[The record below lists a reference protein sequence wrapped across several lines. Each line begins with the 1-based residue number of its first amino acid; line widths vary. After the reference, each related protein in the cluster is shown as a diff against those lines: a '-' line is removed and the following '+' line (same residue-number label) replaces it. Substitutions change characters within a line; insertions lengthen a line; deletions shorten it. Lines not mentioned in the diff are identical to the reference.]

1 MHKSLRVESVTME
14 QLLSEPN
21 HSKTYLQ
28 ILGAATDAANNMGLL
43 EENTPIEDQEI
54 ALLGCVSSHW
64 DLRYVCDVLKSRR
77 KMTYPKDW
85 GSKIGKSG
93 LYALVIEHIEKKI
106 TTSDFKKKFDE
117 ISSSL

>member
-1 MHKSLRVESVTME
+1 MHKNLRVESVTME

-21 HSKTYLQ
+21 QSGSYLR
-28 ILGAATDAANNMGLL
+28 ILGAATDAAKNMGLL
-43 EENTPIEDQEI
+43 EEHTPIEDQEI
-54 ALLGCVSSHW
+54 ALLGCVASHW

-93 LYALVIEHIEKKI
+93 LYALVIDHIEKKI
-106 TTSDFKKKFDE
+106 TKEDFQKKFHE